1 MICTCMM
8 NVHIQKTGS
17 FMNNKTIIEKAVW
30 KDPDSFAE
38 LMQMHMQN
46 MYRIA
51 LAILMND
58 EDAADA
64 IGDTVLTCWEKIGS
78 LKKPEFFKT
87 WLVRIVI
94 NKSNDILRKRRRFID
109 IEEIPE
115 KASENTDNPELKEAL
130 RELDSKYRVP
140 MILYYF
146 EGYTTEEI
154 AGILKIPKST
164 VQTRLSR
171 AREKIRIRLTD
182 S

>member
-1 MICTCMM
+1 M
-8 NVHIQKTGS
+8 NDR
-17 FMNNKTIIEKAVW
+17 IIVEKAVQ
-30 KDPDSFAE
+30 KDPDSFTE

-58 EDAADA
+58 EDVADA
-64 IGDTVLTCWEKIGS
+64 IGDAILACWEKIGS

-87 WLVRIVI
+87 WLIRIVI
-94 NKSNDILRKRRRFID
+94 NKSNDILRKRRRIID

-115 KASENTDNPELKEAL
+115 EASETSDNLELKEAL

-140 MILYYF
+140 VILYYF

-171 AREKIRIRLTD
+171 AREKIKIHLTD
-182 S
+182 T